1 MQHWSQLAIRNWRAR
16 PGRAAG
22 TVAAIALGVGTVVWV
37 TCSFE
42 SVSRDISDQVVD
54 RWVGRSHLSVESP
67 LGHWGHID
75 QELTDA
81 VQSIEG
87 VTEVTSRLLRRMG
100 LVVSAGRPE
109 AEDDR
114 GESPKEARRRDRKGV
129 RDFAHEEF
137 LEEGRSIAVDA
148 IGILPESE
156 YAFRTYDVEGKL
168 LAPGDRGVG
177 VIESITARQLGLRI
191 GDSVTLE
198 LYAGAPPLALEIVGL
213 FEARRVAKF
222 QKPMVFLT
230 LADLQ
235 QAAGAAG
242 QVTII
247 DARLSDPSAVP
258 LERAA
263 DALRGEI
270 RRRGLGYQVTT
281 AIARLNQVAG
291 AQRDTEFVLM
301 LVSSVALLTAFFIIL
316 TTMNMGM
323 VERIRQMGI
332 LRCVGMTRLQLA
344 GLVMAEVAPLGVL
357 GLLLGVPVGIG
368 LTYVGTFVAPDYVRE
383 LAFSRRGIAFAMIG
397 GAVTTLG
404 GALLPALQAARVSA
418 LAASNPQA
426 KSPRAYLPVL
436 AAVLG
441 AVLVAIHVW
450 MVKAVPLSFWV
461 TPGAWITPGYAV
473 AGTAALYFGYA
484 LMAPLAV
491 LLGGGLFVQLV
502 ARVIRVK
509 PSLLNDHVGKA
520 AWRGAGI
527 CCGLMVSLSLLI
539 SVVVHSAS
547 IQAGWDFPKRLA
559 EAFVWSRER
568 VPRSQADMVRGIP
581 GISECTVVNDF
592 LCDVGEAK
600 SRFLDMFKV
609 KSTFVAGEPD
619 VFLKMAKLEFLEGE
633 YDDASRKLH
642 SGGYVLLPPEASRAF
657 GLHVG
662 DKVTVTAANRSAEFE
677 VAGVVQS
684 PALDIAVTYFQADSY
699 MMVAAAGSILGTLDD
714 AKKHFGFDT
723 VSLFLMNFDLPDTPP
738 PPMFELE
745 TPPDVDDLMV
755 AKALLNWGDRLT
767 HDRDE
772 IDTLRPR
779 LQRRLSNPD
788 EPFVAHL
795 IRPYRESL
803 AYVAEHWEGPSS
815 RERWELF
822 RDQLLMRRV
831 MSAIDR
837 PGAIFGSMRQLK
849 QSIDN
854 DIREATLL
862 LATIPVIAL
871 LVAALGVGNL
881 MTANV
886 ISRSREI
893 AVLRS
898 SGATKGQIMRLVLGE
913 AIVLGAIGS
922 VAGLALGVHAA
933 SSMSELTLRMI
944 GFAPRFQ
951 LPWLD
956 MGWGVALTVGVCVL
970 AGLTPA
976 RYAARSN
983 IIDAMRTV

>member
-22 TVAAIALGVGTVVWV
+22 TVVAIALGVGTVVWV

-42 SVSRDISDQVVD
+42 SVSRDIKDQVVD

-75 QELTDA
+75 QELTVV

-87 VTEVTSRLLRRMG
+87 VTKVTSRLLRRMG
-100 LVVSAGRPE
+100 IVINKERHEGTGASAAADTLRHEG
-109 AEDDR
+109 
-114 GESPKEARRRDRKGV
+114 SGV
-129 RDFAHEEF
+129 RERAHEEF

-156 YAFRTYDVEGKL
+156 YAFRTYDVRGRL
-168 LAPGDRGVG
+168 LTPGDRGVG
-177 VIESITARQLGLRI
+177 VIEAKTARQLGLRI

-198 LYAGAPPLALEIVGL
+198 LYAGAPGMVLEIVGL

-222 QKPMVFLT
+222 QKPMVFMT

-235 QAAGAAG
+235 QAASAVG

-247 DARLSDPSAVP
+247 DAMLDDPSATH

-263 DALRGEI
+263 AALRGEI
-270 RRRGLGYQVTT
+270 RRRGSGDQVTT
-281 AIARLNQVAG
+281 ATARLNQLAE
-291 AQRDTEFVLM
+291 AQRNTEFVLM

-332 LRCVGMTRLQLA
+332 LRCVGMTRVQLA
-344 GLVMAEVAPLGVL
+344 GLVVAEVAPLGAL

-368 LTYVGTFVAPDYVRE
+368 LTYLGTLVAPDYVRE

-397 GAVTTLG
+397 GAATTLG

-418 LAASNPQA
+418 LAAANPQA
-426 KSPRAYLPVL
+426 KPPRAYLPAL

-441 AVLVAIHVW
+441 VILVAAHVW
-450 MVKAVPLSFWV
+450 MVKAVPATTWL
-461 TPGAWITPGYAV
+461 TPSV
-473 AGTAALYFGYA
+473 AIVGTATLYFGYA
-484 LMAPLAV
+484 LMSPLAV
-491 LLGGGLFVQLV
+491 LVAGGFFVQLV
-502 ARVIRVK
+502 ARVIRVR

-527 CCGLMVSLSLLI
+527 CCGLMVGLSLLI

-547 IQAGWDFPKRLA
+547 VQAGWDFPKRLA
-559 EAFVWSRER
+559 EAFVWTRNR
-568 VPRSQADMVRGIP
+568 VPGSYGDMVRGIP
-581 GISECTVVNDF
+581 GIRECTVVNDF

-600 SRFLDMFKV
+600 SGFFDMFKV

-657 GLHVG
+657 GLHLG
-662 DKVTVTAANRSAEFE
+662 DKVTVTAANRSVEFE

-723 VSLFLMNFDLPDTPP
+723 VSLFLMNFDLPETPP
-738 PPMFELE
+738 PPMFESD
-745 TPPDVDDLMV
+745 TPPIVDDLLV
-755 AKALLNWGDRLT
+755 TEALLNWGDRLT
-767 HDRDE
+767 HDREE
-772 IDTLRPR
+772 IDMLRPR
-779 LQRRLSNPD
+779 LRRRLSNPD
-788 EPFVAHL
+788 EPFVASL
-795 IRPYRESL
+795 IRPYRDSL
-803 AYVAEHWEGPSS
+803 AYVAEHWNGATP
-815 RERWELF
+815 RERWDVF

-862 LATIPVIAL
+862 LATVPVVAL

-913 AIVLGAIGS
+913 AIVLGGIGS

-933 SSMSELTLRMI
+933 ASMNELTLRMI

-956 MGWGVALTVGVCVL
+956 IGWGVGLTMGVCIL